1 MQTHAYTVVHV
12 SLAVLSVVLGVSQ
25 ATMYL
30 AQLFSLCISMIF
42 LTMLVALMYAQYVVK
57 SSIHSY
63 TLLQSVDLD

>member
-25 ATMYL
+25 ATMYF